1 MIPLKVCSENERK
14 IKKTT
19 GVLYTKLL
27 EGNESRKPPLKEE
40 KEDRFFIRDIF
51 IKGII
56 YVTVI
61 KVDGDGF
68 LDVGVWKSAIKLA
81 MAST

>member
-1 MIPLKVCSENERK
+1 M
-14 IKKTT
+14 KKQQA
-19 GVLYTKLL
+19 LYTKLL

-40 KEDRFFIRDIF
+40 KEDCFFVRDID

-56 YVTVI
+56 YVIVI

-68 LDVGVWKSAIKLA
+68 LDVDVRKSTIKLA
-81 MAST
+81 MAIT